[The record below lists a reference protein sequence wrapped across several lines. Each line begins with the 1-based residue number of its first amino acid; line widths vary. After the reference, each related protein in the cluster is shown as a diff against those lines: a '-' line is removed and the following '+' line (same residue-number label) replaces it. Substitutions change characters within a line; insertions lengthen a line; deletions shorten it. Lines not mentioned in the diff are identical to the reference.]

1 MADIN
6 QLVQQRADLAK
17 NYSDVL
23 KKHQVAANAELNP
36 IAEQQ
41 SEIQKQIDEILH
53 TNAGINNA

>member
-1 MADIN
+1 MADLN
-6 QLVQQRADLAK
+6 QLVLQREELAK
-17 NYSDVL
+17 NYSEVL

-41 SEIQKQIDEILH
+41 SEIQEQIDGILK

>member
-6 QLVQQRADLAK
+6 QLVQQRGDLAK

-41 SEIQKQIDEILH
+41 SAIQKEIDEILH

>member
-41 SEIQKQIDEILH
+41 AEIQKQIDEILH

>member
-1 MADIN
+1 MADLN

-23 KKHQVAANAELNP
+23 KKHQLAANAELNP

-41 SEIQKQIDEILH
+41 SEVQKQIDGILN